1 VAACGRPLRPGPAA
15 GTVAATEHL
24 TWQESAMFFELRQY
38 RLRPG
43 KRAEWIEYME
53 GEIIPFQISKGMVV
67 IGSFVGEEEEDLYV
81 WIRRFDSEEQR
92 EQLYAA
98 VYEDEEWVNVI
109 GPKVGTLIDREK
121 IVVQRIEPTPRS
133 VIR

>member
-1 VAACGRPLRPGPAA
+1 
-15 GTVAATEHL
+15 
-24 TWQESAMFFELRQY
+24 MFFELRQY

-43 KRAEWIEYME
+43 KREEWIEYME

-67 IGSFVGEEEEDLYV
+67 VGSFVGEEEEDLYV

-92 EQLYAA
+92 EQLYDA
-98 VYEDEEWVNVI
+98 VYEDEHWKSVI

-121 IVVQRIEPTPRS
+121 IVVQRIVPTPRS